1 MPVTNTYAPVVSQRE
16 DLADFIYN
24 IDPVRTPM
32 LQAAEWTT
40 ASATTHEWTEDTLA
54 NVDADNSW
62 EEGKAKTVTAVA
74 QGTRLGNIAQ
84 ISRKDYGV
92 TGTTEVISKAGRD
105 SEIALGQA
113 KAMRELKRDMDAVI
127 SSADQVKT
135 VAASGTKP
143 LLGPLVTYV
152 RNASRNTGAGT
163 TAGEDPS
170 GDGAFNGGQKD
181 VQADP
186 VRAFTQTLLDEV
198 IEDCWTNGGKP
209 SLLIMGP
216 AGRNAFN
223 TFDGLANQKA
233 DSIQRSDRSDGTV
246 YGSVDVYLSGFGME
260 LRAVNSPNLR
270 ATAGKD
276 RDAWLID
283 PEHLKVPF
291 LRSFE
296 VLDFAKVGDS
306 IEQGVLAQY
315 TLEVCNT
322 YAHGLVADIGG

>member
-1 MPVTNTYAPVVSQRE
+1 MAVTITDTYDAGMASQRE

-40 ASATTHEWTEDTLA
+40 ASAVNHDWTEDTLTA
-54 NVDADNSW
+54 ADKDNEW
-62 EEGKAKTVTAVA
+62 KEGEAKNPSAVTS
-74 QGTRLGNIAQ
+74 GTRLSNTAQ

-92 TGTTEVISKAGRD
+92 SGTAEVVTKAGQD

-127 SSADQVKT
+127 CKSDHAKR
-135 VAASGTKP
+135 VASDSDEPRLAS
-143 LLGPLVTYV
+143 LNCWV
-152 RNASRNTGAGT
+152 RNASRKSGTGADPTAFDGSATDTKGT
-163 TAGEDPS
+163 QRDFS
-170 GDGAFNGGQKD
+170 
-181 VQADP
+181 
-186 VRAFTQTLLDEV
+186 QTLLDAV

-216 AGRNAFN
+216 AGRNKFN
-223 TFDGLANQKA
+223 AFDGLANTVTN
-233 DSIQRSDRSDGTV
+233 SIQRSDRSDGTV
-246 YGSVDVYLSGFGME
+246 YGSVDVYLSGFGIE

-270 ATAGKD
+270 TDGGKD

-322 YAHGLVADIGG
+322 YAHGLVADLGA

>member
-1 MPVTNTYAPVVSQRE
+1 MAVTNTYDQTMVSQRE

-40 ASATTHEWTEDTLA
+40 ASSVTHEWTEDSLTA
-54 NVDADNSW
+54 AAADNEW
-62 EEGKAKTVTAVA
+62 KEGEAMDASAVTS
-74 QGTRLGNIAQ
+74 GTRLGNFAQ

-92 TGTTEVISKAGRD
+92 SGTAEVVSKAGRD

-127 SSADQVKT
+127 SKSNHAKR
-135 VAASGTKP
+135 VASNANEPRLAS
-143 LLGPLVTYV
+143 LECWV
-152 RNASRNTGAGT
+152 RNASRGTGG
-163 TAGEDPS
+163 
-170 GDGAFNGGQKD
+170 
-181 VQADP
+181 ADP
-186 VRAFTQTLLDEV
+186 TDFDGTAVDTSAADADCRAFTQTLLDSV

-216 AGRNAFN
+216 AGRNQFN
-223 TFDGLANQKA
+223 TFDGLTNLKTN
-233 DSIQRSDRSDGTV
+233 SIQRSDRSDGTV
-246 YGSVDVYLSGFGME
+246 YGSVDVYLSGFGIE
-260 LRAVNSPNLR
+260 LRAVNSPHLR
-270 ATAGKD
+270 QNGLTPAKD

-296 VLDFAKVGDS
+296 VIDFAKVGDS

>member
-1 MPVTNTYAPVVSQRE
+1 MAVTSTYDTSMVSQRE

-40 ASATTHEWTEDTLA
+40 ASAVTHEWTEDSLTAADAA
-54 NVDADNSW
+54 NEW
-62 EEGKAKTVTAVA
+62 KEGQAKDVAAVTS
-74 QGTRLGNIAQ
+74 GTRLGNIAQ

-92 TGTTEVISKAGRD
+92 SGTAEVVSKAGRD

-127 SSADQVKT
+127 SKSDHAKRIASA
-135 VAASGTKP
+135 ANEPRLAS
-143 LLGPLVTYV
+143 LNCWVQ
-152 RNASRNTGAGT
+152 NASRNTGAGV
-163 TAGEDPS
+163 TAGADPATF
-170 GDGAFNGGQKD
+170 DGAAVDTKAN
-181 VQADP
+181 P
-186 VRAFTQTLLDEV
+186 VRAFSQTLLDAV

-216 AGRNAFN
+216 AGRNKFN
-223 TFDGLANQKA
+223 TFDGLGNVSTA
-233 DSIQRSDRSDGTV
+233 STQRSDRSEGTV
-246 YGSVDVYLSGFGME
+246 YGSVDVYLSGFGIE

-270 ATAGKD
+270 QTAGVD

-296 VLDFAKVGDS
+296 VIDFAKTADS

-322 YAHGLVADIGG
+322 KAHGLVADIGG